1 MIKMELP
8 KRKKVTKNKRGST
21 VKLIREKDILS
32 KKDNAFIK
40 FNMFAT
46 ILFIL
51 MCIVGVPLAIKHP
64 VIAVIIRLCIMLYL
78 VTAAVLLIWIKDY
91 FYKAEFKQWKLH
103 KKIAIWVWIVFLMTL
118 LVYLFNLTF

>member
-8 KRKKVTKNKRGST
+8 KRKKVTKSKRGST